1 MKIKVNS
8 TNTNKEVKE
17 IIRSLHSTL
26 QLSKRVY
33 LPKPKKVVL
42 LEGLKKKKVFTFK
55 KEKIEDTYKKK
66 VNKII
71 KIL

>member
-8 TNTNKEVKE
+8 TNTNKEIKE

-42 LEGLKKKKVFTFK
+42 LEGLKKKKVFIFK
-55 KEKIEDTYKKK
+55 KEKIEDTYKRK
-66 VNKII
+66 VKKII